1 MDLFSP
7 WHLLIILIIVVLIF
21 GTKKLRNMG
30 SDVGGAVKEFKKAVR
45 DETDAKTADPK
56 ITDPIQPA
64 IDPTQ
69 PPADITR
76 VQRPPPAPG
85 DDPLARG

>member
-21 GTKKLRNMG
+21 GTKKLLNIG
-30 SDVGGAVKEFKKAVR
+30 SDVGGAIKEFKKAVR
-45 DETDAKTADPK
+45 DDDAKLPESK

-64 IDPTQ
+64 VDSTTQAPT
-69 PPADITR
+69 
-76 VQRPPPAPG
+76 VAPG
-85 DDPLARG
+85 DDKTPRA